1 MVVEVELVELEK
13 GVVVLLE
20 MVGVLVVDLTVVEVL
35 ETLELLELLELVV
48 VRAQE
53 LIMALLVEQ
62 EAVVV
67 QEVMEVTLLQ
77 LIQL

>member
-1 MVVEVELVELEK
+1 VVQVELVVPEK
-13 GVVVLLE
+13 EAVEVLE

-48 VRAQE
+48 VRAPE

-62 EAVVV
+62 EAVLVPEV
-67 QEVMEVTLLQ
+67 QEVTLLQ